1 MDSHFLTAF
10 QHKKNIHD
18 PASNKIVNFVAFG
31 IAWVLVHFLSVLLT
45 HIHSLQNFVKVKWKK
60 NKMVAKMVDVLNW
73 RRHIFLPDVEYVH
86 GFQGGLI
93 PSWLHGACRF
103 SDFSRVYI
111 YTYIL
116 SASVAYQFIFLCI
129 SKWHEWNSG
138 NLWASLTE
146 IIVNK
151 TLNQAFLWIARMFT
165 TTIKWSSQIM
175 VSSHSYSKASKGK
188 KIIFRMHNM
197 STLVCFNMQHH
208 DIILMCWTCDLL
220 LIWFLIL

>member
-1 MDSHFLTAF
+1 MGLLESWLIFWVCFWHTSTPCKTLWKSNERKTKWLQKWWMFSIGGVISFFLMWSMSMDFKEGWYLLGSMGPVVSLIFPEYIYIYIFLT
-10 QHKKNIHD
+10 
-18 PASNKIVNFVAFG
+18 
-31 IAWVLVHFLSVLLT
+31 
-45 HIHSLQNFVKVKWKK
+45 
-60 NKMVAKMVDVLNW
+60 
-73 RRHIFLPDVEYVH
+73 
-86 GFQGGLI
+86 
-93 PSWLHGACRF
+93 
-103 SDFSRVYI
+103 
-111 YTYIL
+111 
-116 SASVAYQFIFLCI
+116 ASVAYQFIFLCI

-188 KIIFRMHNM
+188 KIIFRMYNM
-197 STLVCFNMQHH
+197 SALVCFNMQHH

>member
-1 MDSHFLTAF
+1 M
-10 QHKKNIHD
+10 
-18 PASNKIVNFVAFG
+18 
-31 IAWVLVHFLSVLLT
+31 SVLLT

-73 RRHIFLPDVEYVH
+73 RGHIFLPDVKYVY

-93 PSWLHGACRF
+93 PSWLHGPVVSLIF
-103 SDFSRVYI
+103 PEYI
-111 YTYIL
+111 YIYIFL
-116 SASVAYQFIFLCI
+116 TASVAYQFIFLCI

-188 KIIFRMHNM
+188 KIIFRMYNM
-197 STLVCFNMQHH
+197 SALVCFNMQHH

>member
-1 MDSHFLTAF
+1 MGLLESWLIFWVCFWHTSTSCKTLWKSNERKTKWLQKWWMFSIGGIISFFLMWSMSMDFKEGWYLLGSMGPVVSLIFPEYIYIYIFLT
-10 QHKKNIHD
+10 
-18 PASNKIVNFVAFG
+18 
-31 IAWVLVHFLSVLLT
+31 
-45 HIHSLQNFVKVKWKK
+45 
-60 NKMVAKMVDVLNW
+60 
-73 RRHIFLPDVEYVH
+73 
-86 GFQGGLI
+86 
-93 PSWLHGACRF
+93 
-103 SDFSRVYI
+103 
-111 YTYIL
+111 
-116 SASVAYQFIFLCI
+116 ASVAYQFIFLCI

-188 KIIFRMHNM
+188 KIIFRMYNM
-197 STLVCFNMQHH
+197 SALVCFNMQHH

>member
-1 MDSHFLTAF
+1 MKEKQNGCKNGGCSQLEGSYLSSWCEVCLWISRRADTFLAPWGLSFLWFF
-10 QHKKNIHD
+10 QNI
-18 PASNKIVNFVAFG
+18 
-31 IAWVLVHFLSVLLT
+31 
-45 HIHSLQNFVKVKWKK
+45 
-60 NKMVAKMVDVLNW
+60 
-73 RRHIFLPDVEYVH
+73 
-86 GFQGGLI
+86 
-93 PSWLHGACRF
+93 
-103 SDFSRVYI
+103 YI
-111 YTYIL
+111 YIFL

-188 KIIFRMHNM
+188 KIIFRMYNM
-197 STLVCFNMQHH
+197 SALVCFNMQHH